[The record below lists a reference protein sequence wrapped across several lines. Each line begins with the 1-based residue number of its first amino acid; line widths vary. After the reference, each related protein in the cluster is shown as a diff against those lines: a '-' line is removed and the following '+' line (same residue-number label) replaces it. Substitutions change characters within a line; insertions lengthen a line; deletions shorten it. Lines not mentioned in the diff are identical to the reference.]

1 MRFRYPRSGNNRFSF
16 SARFWQA
23 LQGLMPTAVVT
34 RLMASPRPRTDV
46 GGPSPGPGGTEAGR
60 RRAGPKVA
68 LGRAGPEPGGP
79 VDPAEPEAPSP
90 GPALWRLVF
99 KMNTFV

>member
-1 MRFRYPRSGNNRFSF
+1 MRFRYPRSGNNRLSF

-23 LQGLMPTAVVT
+23 LQGLIPTAVVT

-46 GGPSPGPGGTEAGR
+46 GGP
-60 RRAGPKVA
+60 
-68 LGRAGPEPGGP
+68 
-79 VDPAEPEAPSP
+79 VDPAEPEAPSR
-90 GPALWRLVF
+90 GPTLWRLVF